1 MAIVKQLLISLV
13 VLAAAFAA
21 WARFVPGATDTL
33 AGWGVDPAWVAVLAP
48 AEPQAAADA
57 QAGGR
62 QGGSGGSG
70 RGGPPT
76 AVVVEPVVVAT
87 INDRLQAI
95 GTGRAAASVTVQ
107 PFGAGRITAVE
118 VESGERVEP
127 DTVLVRLDS
136 EAEEIALDRARITRD
151 DAEARLER
159 ITALR
164 RSNTVT
170 AVEQQDAEV
179 ALRNAEL
186 AVREA
191 EVSLERRTVVSP
203 IAGIVGIV
211 PVEVGNRVTAETAV
225 ATVDDRSSLLIDFWV
240 PERFANAIEVGAP
253 VTAEAVARPGD
264 VFEGTVSAVDNRIDQ
279 ASRTLQVQARI
290 GNPDDRLRAGQSFRV
305 SMSFPGDTFP
315 AVDPLAIQWGAD
327 GAFVWAVR
335 DGKGERVPVRIVQRN
350 TESVLVEAQLAPD
363 EMVVTQGVHAVR
375 QGADVLIAEPAMP
388 PAAVPVS
395 AVPAETAAPAAPASR
410 L

>member
-1 MAIVKQLLISLV
+1 MTIVKQLLISLL

-21 WARFVPGATDTL
+21 WVRFVPGAPDTL
-33 AGWGVDPAWVAVLAP
+33 ASWGVDPVWVAALAP
-48 AEPQAAADA
+48 PEAPSDA
-57 QAGGR
+57 TA
-62 QGGSGGSG
+62 QGGPQPGGMGRRGG
-70 RGGPPT
+70 RGGPPM
-76 AVVVEPVVVAT
+76 AVVVEPVVQAT

-118 VESGERVEP
+118 VESGERVEA
-127 DTVLVRLDS
+127 DTVLLRLDS
-136 EAEEIALDRARITRD
+136 EAEEIALDRARIARD

-170 AVEQQDAEV
+170 AVEQAEAEV

-191 EVSLERRTVVSP
+191 EVALERRTVVSP

-225 ATVDDRSSLLIDFWV
+225 ATVDDRSSLVVDFWV

-253 VTAEAVARPGD
+253 VTAEAVARPGE
-264 VFEGTVSAVDNRIDQ
+264 VSEGTVSAVDNRIDQ

-290 GNPDDRLRAGQSFRV
+290 GNPDDRLRAGQSFQV

-315 AVDPLAIQWGAD
+315 AVDPLAVQWGSD

-335 DGKGERVPVRIVQRN
+335 EGRGERVPVRIVQRN
-350 TESVLVEAQLAPD
+350 TENVLVDGQLTPE

-375 QGADVLIAEPAMP
+375 QGAEVLIAEQAP

-395 AVPAETAAPAAPASR
+395 AVPAETAAPAAPADR